1 MKSLFIKCNICLLV
15 LMLFSSVVYSQ
26 SNDNRIFN
34 DSIVKISEI
43 STNSIH
49 SDFGPFAIKD
59 TLYFTTFNDKL
70 KEKTDWTLRNRE
82 FYDLYKA
89 AIDKQGNIIGMREP
103 LEEFVTR
110 VNDGPVSWCEKT
122 GELFVTQN
130 YLDQNAISKPFHKG
144 INRLRIIIVKR
155 VNGKWE
161 NITDFPYNNP
171 EYSVGHPAVTQS
183 GDTLVFSSDRPGGY
197 GETDLYFSVRK
208 DGKWGLPVNMG
219 SKINTSEK
227 EEFAFLTDKN
237 LNGQFLIF
245 ASKGRFGNGGFDLY
259 YTKFPSDYN
268 EIGHFDSP
276 INTKYD
282 DFAMTIPTDAEY
294 GYLTSNRP
302 GTGNDDIYKFTFKR
316 FPKPLEKCRQL
327 YVYDKSSLRPI
338 PGVRI
343 TSCDNQLYLT
353 DKAGHIPCLPCIGNE
368 CKVTASTFGYPEK
381 SKILSECKM
390 AKNGIVSDTIWM
402 NLIVNEKI
410 ILNNIYYDF
419 DKSDI
424 LPDAA
429 LELDQLVALMKENP
443 EMKVELSSHT
453 DVRGSELYN
462 LKLSQRRAQS
472 GVDYIIYKGI
482 ERYRIFGTGYGKT
495 QLINRGYDYQ
505 KLSPQQNRENRRT
518 EIFIPGFLRGNP
530 VKQEK
535 GDYSYNNSHD
545 QSVTTSRIGTKLMVK
560 QEAKSV
566 VSLEN
571 PTKYYLIIG
580 SFKGMVNSTKVANE
594 LKLKGYDAILL
605 REGKSIRIALEYDNL
620 NDAKTARDILKAKY
634 HDVWIQNGNGNNDF
648 IKP

>member
-1 MKSLFIKCNICLLV
+1 MRRFSSTHNLILLV
-15 LMLFSSVVYSQ
+15 LILLSFTGYSQ
-26 SNDNRIFN
+26 TKETRIFN
-34 DSIVKISEI
+34 DSIVKISEL

-70 KEKTDWTLRNRE
+70 NDKTDWTLKNRE

-89 AIDKQGNIIGMREP
+89 NLDKYGNVIGERQP
-103 LEEFVTR
+103 LVEFITR
-110 VNDGPVSWCEKT
+110 YNDGPVSWCEKT
-122 GELFVTQN
+122 EELFITQN
-130 YLDQNAISKPFHKG
+130 YLIEAPKHKPFQKTV
-144 INRLRIIIVKR
+144 NRLRIVIAKR
-155 VNGKWE
+155 INGKWA

-171 EYSVGHPAVTQS
+171 EYSVGHPAVTQT
-183 GDTLVFSSDRPGGY
+183 GDTLVFSTDRPGGF
-197 GETDLYFSVRK
+197 GETDLYMSVRK
-208 DGKWGLPVNMG
+208 NGKWGLPVNMG
-219 SKINTSEK
+219 SQINTSGK
-227 EEFAFLTDKN
+227 EEFAFITDKN
-237 LNGQFLIF
+237 FNGGQYLIF
-245 ASKGRFGNGGFDLY
+245 ASKGRFGKGGFDLY
-259 YTKFPSDYN
+259 YTKFPSDFS

-276 INTKYD
+276 LNTEFD
-282 DFAMTIPTDAEY
+282 DFAMTIPPDAEY

-316 FPKPLEKCRQL
+316 FPKTQDKCRQL

-343 TSCDNQLYLT
+343 TSCDNQLYMT
-353 DKAGHIPCLPCIGNE
+353 DRAGLIPCLPCIGNE
-368 CKVTASTFGYPEK
+368 CKVIASTFGYPEK

-443 EMKVELSSHT
+443 EMRVELSSHT
-453 DVRGSELYN
+453 DVRGTELYN

-472 GVDYIIYKGI
+472 AVDYIISKGI

-495 QLINRGYDYQ
+495 QLINPGYDYQ

-535 GDYSYNNSHD
+535 GDYSLNISPY
-545 QSVTTSRIGTKLMVK
+545 QSVATSGVGTKIIVK
-560 QEAKSV
+560 QEANSV
-566 VSLEN
+566 VSIEN

-580 SFKGMVNSTKVANE
+580 SFKGIVNSTKVANE
-594 LKLKGYDAILL
+594 LKLKGYEAILL
-605 REGKSIRIALEYDNL
+605 HDDKFFRIALEYDNL
-620 NDAKTARDILKAKY
+620 NNAKTARDILKVKY
-634 HDVWIQNGNGNNDF
+634 HDAWIQNG
-648 IKP
+648 KEK